1 MGGAAGRGGRRH
13 GLWPLVAGFLTGWTL
28 LLLAFGSGAEQAVGD
43 AEPPEAGLSVDAR
56 ALAAAMRVETRGCGQ
71 RGGGT
76 AVATTEGI
84 LTNRHVVEG
93 ASGLMVA
100 GSSVFGRAL
109 APGMD
114 AALLESP
121 AQWSAQ
127 TLTLAEELPAE
138 GEVVTVAGYPAGGAL
153 VVLTGSVLS
162 HSDQTWWGEGSG
174 PLLIVDVQVSPGWS
188 GGPVLDS
195 EGQLVGIVRGTESST
210 GVTLVEPSVALL
222 EWLGS
227 DPHVEAVAT
236 AAVSCEP
243 G

>member
-1 MGGAAGRGGRRH
+1 MGGAIGRHRRWH
-13 GLWPLVAGFLTGWTL
+13 GLWPLAVGLVTGWTL
-28 LLLAFGSGAEQAVGD
+28 LFLALGSEAEQAAGD
-43 AEPPEAGLSVDAR
+43 ADPPEARLSVDAR
-56 ALAAAMRVETRGCGQ
+56 ARAAAMRVETRGCGQ
-71 RGGGT
+71 MGGGT

-93 ASGLMVA
+93 ASRLVVA
-100 GSSVFGRAL
+100 GSSVIGRAL

-127 TLTLAEELPAE
+127 ALTLADELPVE
-138 GEVVTVAGYPAGGAL
+138 GEMVTVAGYPAGGGL
-153 VVLTGSVLS
+153 VVVTGSVLS
-162 HSDQTWWGEGSG
+162 HSDQSWWGEGSG

-188 GGPVLDS
+188 GGPVLDG
-195 EGQLVGIVRGTESST
+195 EGQLVGIVRGTETST

-222 EWLGS
+222 EWMGS
-227 DPHVEAVAT
+227 DPQVEAVS
-236 AAVSCEP
+236 AAVARCEP